1 MAMTY
6 GNVYVAQIA
15 SGANQMQTIKALEEA
30 EKFPGP
36 SLIIAYTPCINHGL
50 RGGMSKTLQE
60 AKDAVN
66 SGYWSLYRYN
76 PIQREKGKNPMTLD
90 YKKPN
95 FDDMIGFMKQQT
107 RFSALER
114 VQPDDAQR
122 LYQKTVN
129 DAQTRFYN
137 YARMAGQEE
146 KIRAK
151 LEGTKLE
158 VTKTTSEKK
167 VKSERKADPEAAA
180 RRAARRA
187 ARAEKRNQ

>member
-1 MAMTY
+1 
-6 GNVYVAQIA
+6 
-15 SGANQMQTIKALEEA
+15 
-30 EKFPGP
+30 
-36 SLIIAYTPCINHGL
+36 
-50 RGGMSKTLQE
+50 
-60 AKDAVN
+60 
-66 SGYWSLYRYN
+66 
-76 PIQREKGKNPMTLD
+76 MTLD

-114 VQPDDAQR
+114 IQPDDAQR

-137 YARMAGQEE
+137 YARLAGQEE

-151 LEGTKLE
+151 LEGTKAE
-158 VTKTTSEKK
+158 SAEATAGAKPKR
-167 VKSERKADPEAAA
+167 ERKADPEAEA

-187 ARAEKRNQ
+187 ARAEKRNK

>member
-1 MAMTY
+1 MTY

-36 SLIIAYTPCINHGL
+36 SLVIAYTPCINHGL

-76 PIQREKGKNPMTLD
+76 PLQREKGKNPMTLD

-95 FDDMIGFMKQQT
+95 FDEMIGFMKQQT

-114 VQPDDAQR
+114 IQPDDAQR

-137 YARMAGQEE
+137 YARLAGQEE

-151 LEGTKLE
+151 LAGTKLE
-158 VTKTTSEKK
+158 NTDEAVN
-167 VKSERKADPEAAA
+167 VKLKRERKVDPEAEA

-187 ARAEKRNQ
+187 ARAEKRKK

>member
-1 MAMTY
+1 MTY

-36 SLIIAYTPCINHGL
+36 SLVIAYTPCINHGL

-76 PIQREKGKNPMTLD
+76 PLQREKGKNPMTLD

-95 FDDMIGFMKQQT
+95 FDEMIGFMKQQT

-114 VQPDDAQR
+114 IQPEDAQR

-137 YARMAGQEE
+137 YARSAGQEE

-151 LEGTKLE
+151 LAGTKLE
-158 VTKTTSEKK
+158 NTDEAVN
-167 VKSERKADPEAAA
+167 VKLKRERKVDPEAEA

-187 ARAEKRNQ
+187 ARAEKRKK